1 MARLKWRTYARSG
14 LSGLAMAIC
23 CGLSIPT
30 AAADR
35 SETVKF
41 RPGAISATL
50 SGRIKGYD
58 GVNYLFDARA
68 GQVVS
73 ILFSPKNRSCYFNVF
88 GPGADTAVHIGSSN
102 GNEFGANLTASGQYR
117 AQVYLMR
124 NAARRGETCKYSMTI
139 EISGGAPV
147 PAPAGDGAGAQE
159 LPMLRA
165 CVEETTKLYGVTQDK
180 VRFDDEG
187 AATPAPAGFEMRGE
201 VDKGAEGR
209 RRFKCVFGKDRAL
222 KQVTPLNSDGR

>member
-1 MARLKWRTYARSG
+1 MAHSKWRVHARIA
-14 LSGLAMAIC
+14 LSGVAMAVC
-23 CGLSIPT
+23 CGLSAP
-30 AAADR
+30 AASADR

-88 GPGADTAVHIGSSN
+88 APGADTAVHIGSSN

-139 EISGGAPV
+139 EISGGAPAS
-147 PAPAGDGAGAQE
+147 APVGDVKGAEE
-159 LPMLRA
+159 LLMLRA
-165 CVEETTKLYGVTQDK
+165 CAEDATKLYGVTQDK
-180 VRFDDEG
+180 VRFDEEG
-187 AATPAPAGFEMRGE
+187 AVAPAPAGFEMRGE

-209 RRFKCVFGKDRAL
+209 KQFKCLFSKDRAL
-222 KQVTPLNSDGR
+222 KQVMPLNSDGR

>member
-1 MARLKWRTYARSG
+1 MAHSKWRTHARSG

-23 CGLSIPT
+23 CGLSVP
-30 AAADR
+30 AAAAER

-41 RPGAISATL
+41 EAGAISATL

-68 GQVVS
+68 GQVIS

-88 GPGADTAVHIGSSN
+88 GPGADMAVHIGSSN

-124 NAARRGETCKYSMTI
+124 NAARRGESCKYSMTI

-147 PAPAGDGAGAQE
+147 PAPAGDGGGAEE

-165 CVEETTKLYGVTQDK
+165 CAEDATKLYGVTQDK

-187 AATPAPAGFEMRGE
+187 AIAPAPAGFEMHGE

-209 RRFKCVFGKDRAL
+209 KQFKCLFGKDRAL
-222 KQVTPLNSDGR
+222 RQVMPLNSDGR